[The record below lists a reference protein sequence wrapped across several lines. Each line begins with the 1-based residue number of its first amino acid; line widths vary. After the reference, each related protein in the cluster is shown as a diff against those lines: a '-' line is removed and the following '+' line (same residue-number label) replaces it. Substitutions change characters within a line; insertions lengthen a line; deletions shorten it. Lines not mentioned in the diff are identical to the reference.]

1 MCLEKKYC
9 LGLSWHA
16 LNYIFNAVRD
26 SHQKVV
32 LLMIFSVSSAPSSH
46 LKTSL
51 LMINHTS
58 VALGRSLMCK
68 GCYCP
73 PLASTAEG
81 RKESR
86 RLKEDKTTLIFF
98 FNFQKNS
105 WSAAFLH
112 RGSYKCV
119 DRSPSQPGRR
129 RSAFINLTEIS
140 VSNRKVQDATDD
152 QTGMHSCSSFL
163 SPLIGPCSPPPPC
176 GWCGALPD

>member
-1 MCLEKKYC
+1 MKYTYLFLWYPSFFSGPFLINELIYVFRKKNCLR
-9 LGLSWHA
+9 LSWHA

-26 SHQKVV
+26 SHQSVV
-32 LLMIFSVSSAPSSH
+32 LLMIFSVSSAPSSR

-81 RKESR
+81 RTESR

-98 FNFQKNS
+98 FNFPEEQLIS
-105 WSAAFLH
+105 CIPPQ
-112 RGSYKCV
+112 RIIQMC
-119 DRSPSQPGRR
+119 RS
-129 RSAFINLTEIS
+129 LS
-140 VSNRKVQDATDD
+140 VSAWTPAVYI
-152 QTGMHSCSSFL
+152 H
-163 SPLIGPCSPPPPC
+163 
-176 GWCGALPD
+176 